1 MKRLLALLSQIWR
14 AEKGRPVTL
23 ALLAAFAL
31 LLSFPDLQPFKS
43 ARLALFDQ
51 YQSLSPRHPQS
62 QPVVIVEID
71 EATLGALGQWPWPR
85 NYFAALIDAIA
96 ALKPAAVGL
105 DIIMPEPDHA
115 SPQAVAESRPDL
127 PENVRN
133 AMVGAAS
140 NDHLLTTSFAEAPI
154 ILGAAGFPFSMSST
168 QDKLHTNTI
177 EVRGDNPL
185 SWLNSY
191 PYVLASLPEFQ
202 AVAHGQAL
210 LSSNPENGIVRRA
223 VVLSA
228 LNGAITPGLSL
239 EMLRVAHAA
248 PSIIVDAGTHGVDA
262 VNIGAQRI
270 PLESNGEA
278 WVHFDEPSRQRSVS
292 ALSLLKNEVPPERIR
307 GKMVLVGLTGLGLQD
322 VISTPLG
329 DRRPGVEVHA
339 QLIESFEDG
348 HFLTR
353 PWWLH
358 WVEMGALIGSGMLLI
373 WVVPNTIPRNTARRG
388 GIAQRGT
395 VQRGTVQRNTAQ
407 KNIAPKATRERR
419 SRDRASGIKPKFAV
433 MLSVLLFII
442 LFGAGMAL
450 FRWAGLL
457 FDAASLFIAL
467 GTVFGSLLFSVFI
480 ESEHQR
486 DNTERA
492 LQDHR
497 VKAAQLAGE
506 LDAARRIQLGTLPV
520 AATAFPGET
529 RFEIDA
535 MLEPARQVGGDLYD
549 FFMIDARRL
558 FFVVGDVSG
567 KGLPASLFMVVTK
580 ALTKNTALRGNSD
593 IGEII
598 TMTNMEMARENP
610 EMLFVTVLAG
620 ILDVETGAV
629 ELVNAGH
636 DAPLHIGA
644 NRHLESVNGDG
655 GPPLCVLDDFI
666 YPVVRLQLAKGDTL
680 FLLTDGITEAMNAN
694 KELYSMK
701 RVNAVLDRTAADQHP
716 AVLAT
721 ALREDVRTF
730 VGNTEPSDDLTR
742 LVLRWMGP
750 DAFKTATHLSP

>member
-1 MKRLLALLSQIWR
+1 LKRLLALLSQIWR
-14 AEKGRPVTL
+14 AKKGRPVTV

-31 LLSFPDLQPFKS
+31 LLSFPDMQPFKS

-51 YQSLSPRHPQS
+51 YQNLSPRQPQS
-62 QPVVIVEID
+62 QPAVIVEID

-133 AMVGAAS
+133 TLIGAAS
-140 NDHLLTTSFAEAPI
+140 NDHLLATSLAGAPTV
-154 ILGAAGFPFSMSST
+154 LGAAGFPF
-168 QDKLHTNTI
+168 HTSETLEGLRTNPI
-177 EVRGDNPL
+177 EVRGNNPL
-185 SWLNSY
+185 PWLNAY

-202 AVAHGQAL
+202 SAARGQAL
-210 LSSNPENGIVRRA
+210 LSSDPENGVVRRA
-223 VVLSA
+223 AVLSSI
-228 LNGAITPGLSL
+228 NSAITPGLSL
-239 EMLRVAHAA
+239 EMLRIAHAA
-248 PSIIVDAGTHGVDA
+248 PNIVVETSAHGVEA
-262 VNIGAQRI
+262 ANIGAQRI
-270 PLESNGEA
+270 PLQSNGEV
-278 WVHFDEPSRQRSVS
+278 WVHFDKPSRQRYIS
-292 ALSLLKNEVPPERIR
+292 ALSLLKNEVPPERIS

-358 WVEMGALIGSGMLLI
+358 WVEMGVLVGGGLLLI
-373 WVVPNTIPRNTARRG
+373 WALPNAKPRNAARRG
-388 GIAQRGT
+388 NAAQRGAEQRG
-395 VQRGTVQRNTAQ
+395 VQRSTKQVSAT
-407 KNIAPKATRERR
+407 PYATRERR
-419 SRDRASGIKPKFAV
+419 NRDRASGIKPSFAA
-433 MLSVLLFII
+433 MLGILLFVL

-467 GTVFGSLLFSVFI
+467 STVFGSLLSSNFL
-480 ESEHQR
+480 ETDHQR
-486 DNTERA
+486 NNAERA
-492 LQDHR
+492 LQNQR
-497 VKAAQLAGE
+497 IKAAQLAGE

-558 FFVVGDVSG
+558 FFVIGDVSG

-580 ALTKNTALRGNSD
+580 ALAKSAALRGND
-593 IGEII
+593 GIGAIV
-598 TMTNMEMARENP
+598 TMANTEMARENP
-610 EMLFVTVLAG
+610 EMLFVTAVAG
-620 ILDVETGAV
+620 ILDVENGTL

-636 DAPLHIGA
+636 DAPWRIGA
-644 NRHLESVNGDG
+644 NGNIESVNGDG
-655 GPPLCVLDDFI
+655 GPPLCVLEDFS
-666 YPVVRLQLAKGDTL
+666 YPVEHLQLAVGDTL

-694 KELYSMK
+694 KELYSMA
-701 RVNAVLDRTAADQHP
+701 RVSAVLDRVAADQHP
-716 AVLAT
+716 TALVT

-730 VGNTEPSDDLTR
+730 VGDTEASDDLTL
-742 LVLRWMGP
+742 LVLRWLGS
-750 DAFKTATHLSP
+750 DGHRAQ